1 MKDPHSEILY
11 IETRLAGFTR
21 DYVPSSSSDSAER
34 QEEALRW
41 VCAGLGFSL
50 PETRIKGRGITR
62 EPDCEAVRLAVKFAD
77 FVVQHLDSPLK
88 SPQT

>member
-11 IETRLAGFTR
+11 IETKLAGFVR
-21 DYVPSSSSDSAER
+21 DYVRSSATDSVER

-41 VCAGLGFSL
+41 VCAGFRFLL

-62 EPDCEAVRLAVKFAD
+62 AGL
-77 FVVQHLDSPLK
+77 
-88 SPQT
+88 